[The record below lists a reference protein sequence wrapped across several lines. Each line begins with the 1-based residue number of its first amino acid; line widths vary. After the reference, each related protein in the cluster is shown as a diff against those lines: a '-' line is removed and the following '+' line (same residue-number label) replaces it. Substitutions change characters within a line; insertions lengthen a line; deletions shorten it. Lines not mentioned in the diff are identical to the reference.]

1 MNKRKKPFILAPAGD
16 KESFLAAVAAG
27 ADAVYCGLKI
37 FSARMEAK
45 NFSMEQLSKL
55 VAFARARQVEVY
67 LAFNSMIKENE
78 LEKTAKILAKLVRYV
93 NPHALIVQDSAVM
106 AMARRAGFKGEMH
119 LSTLANA
126 SMATGLDAVKKA
138 GFDRAVLPR
147 ELTIDEIKTMAAR
160 KVPGLDLEVFI
171 HGALCYA
178 VSGRCYWSSWFGGK
192 SGLRGR
198 CVQPCRRVY
207 RQNREKKRLFS
218 CTDFSVDVL
227 VKLLLEIPEI
237 TTWKIEG
244 RKKSPHYVFY
254 TVKAYQLLRDHGR
267 DPQQKKTALAFL
279 EYALGRPAGH
289 YHFLSHRLQNPLRQ
303 DAETGSGLFAGRV
316 KIDGGQPCLV
326 AREALL
332 KGDLIRIGYED
343 DKGHAVVRVTR
354 AVPKKGR
361 LVLKNRKKTRLE
373 KGAPVFVVDRKDPDV
388 TAMIKKLDGELEALE
403 APVVMPVAVNFD
415 LSFTGAGKN
424 RRRGKQGRA
433 ETVILSRTPLKK
445 RRQEKTALW
454 LSRRELERMVPKNV
468 ETTWWWLPPVVWPG
482 EEEEALALVVR
493 QSLARGA
500 KKFVLNMPWQISLF
514 AGARGL
520 DLWAGPFCN
529 TANSAAISVLKQ
541 AGFSGVIVSPEL
553 GADEFLSLPKNASL
567 PLGMVLRGNWPL
579 AVSRIVSPDIL
590 LDTPFSSP
598 MGEKSW
604 VTARDGNYWVYPG
617 WQLDLTDKQG
627 ELEKSGYTL
636 FVHMEEDIPSGMAMK
651 KREGLWNWKFSVL

>member
-1 MNKRKKPFILAPAGD
+1 MNKRNKPFILAPAGD

-37 FSARMEAK
+37 FSARMEAD
-45 NFSMEQLSKL
+45 NFSIEQLSTL
-55 VAFARARQVEVY
+55 VTFARSRQVEVY
-67 LAFNSMIKENE
+67 VAFNAMIKENE

-93 NPHALIVQDSAVM
+93 NPHALIVQDRAVM
-106 AMARRAGFKGEMH
+106 AIARRAGFKGEMH

-147 ELTIDEIKTMAAR
+147 ELTIDEIKTMAAQA
-160 KVPGLDLEVFI
+160 VPGLDLEVFI

-227 VKLLLEIPEI
+227 VKLLLDIPGI

-267 DPQQKKTALAFL
+267 DPQKKKTALAFL
-279 EYALGRPAGH
+279 EYALGRPASH
-289 YHFLSHRLQNPLRQ
+289 YHFLSHRRQNPLSQ

-361 LVLKNRKKTRLE
+361 LVLKNRKGTRLE
-373 KGAPVFVVDRKDPDV
+373 KGSPVFVVDRKDPQV
-388 TAMIKKLDGELEALE
+388 TAMIKELNKELEALE
-403 APVVMPVAVNFD
+403 APVVRPVAVTFD
-415 LSFTGAGKN
+415 LSFTNAGKKKRGGKT
-424 RRRGKQGRA
+424 RRAQ
-433 ETVILSRTPLKK
+433 TVTLSRTPPKG
-445 RRQEKTALW
+445 RRQGGIALW
-454 LSRRELERMVPKNV
+454 ISRGEVERMVPKNV
-468 ETTWWWLPPVVWPG
+468 QNTWWWLPPVVWPG
-482 EEEEALALVVR
+482 EQEETLALVVR

-514 AGARGL
+514 AGARGAE
-520 DLWAGPFCN
+520 LWAGPFCN
-529 TANSAAISVLKQ
+529 TANSAAIAVLKQ
-541 AGFSGVIVSPEL
+541 AGFSGAIVSPEL
-553 GADEFLSLPKNASL
+553 GAEEFLSLPKNSPL
-567 PLGMVLRGNWPL
+567 PLGMVLQGNWPL
-579 AVSRIVSPDIL
+579 AISRIVSDDIL

-604 VTARDGNYWVYPG
+604 VTQRDGNYWVYPG
-617 WQLDLTDKQG
+617 WQLDLTAKQS
-627 ELEKSGYTL
+627 ELAKSGYTL
-636 FVHMEEDIPSGMAMK
+636 FVHMEEKMPMAMK
-651 KREGLWNWKFSVL
+651 KREGLWNWKLSIL